1 MKWVLLI
8 QICSLIDGTCG
19 QNMQYPYPITSFY
32 DCQRIAYDKAN
43 GWLDNMKK
51 ETVNENLLAY
61 KAECILANPVD
72 EAPESETRIHDLHK
86 TPRHVLI
93 FYGNQDP
100 SEARYPA
107 ETPSDR
113 LKNR

>member
-43 GWLDNMKK
+43 EWLDKMEK

-61 KAECILANPVD
+61 KAECVLLEPVD
-72 EAPESETRIHDLHK
+72 ETPESKPRVHQLHK
-86 TPRHVLI
+86 SPRHVLI
-93 FYGNQDP
+93 FNSNQDP
-100 SEARYPA
+100 SEARYPG